1 MKSEHERDADL
12 SEGPASDANA
22 NTSDAPSAATE
33 QEELS
38 DEQIATIT
46 AGAAA
51 THVTSTPPPMKI
63 GTN

>member
-22 NTSDAPSAATE
+22 NTSDAPPAATE

-46 AGAAA
+46 AG
-51 THVTSTPPPMKI
+51 TRRPMSRRRRRR
-63 GTN
+63 